1 MKRLFLLALVLF
13 LPFAT
18 GCAQP
23 TSDASSEQ
31 TPTVNASTEVD
42 PADFEWAS
50 FDEATAA
57 AKESGK
63 YVLVDIYAPWC
74 GWCRKMQEEVYTN
87 DEIRTYVMQHFEYG
101 RLDIDD
107 SETRHDFKGYDLTS
121 QELGYGLG
129 AEGTPTTVFLDSNGD
144 YITRRPAYAALSTFR
159 QVLHYIGTK
168 AFQEQTFEEYAQA
181 AENQEL
187 GTGK

>member
-1 MKRLFLLALVLF
+1 MKRLLLLVLVLSF
-13 LPFAT
+13 PFAA

-23 TSDASSEQ
+23 TSDPPSEQ
-31 TPTVNASTEVD
+31 TPTVTAAAEVD
-42 PADFEWAS
+42 PDDFAWKS

-57 AKESGK
+57 AQKSGK

-129 AEGTPTTVFLDSNGD
+129 AEGTPTTVFLDSKGD
-144 YITRRPAYAALSTFR
+144 YITRLPGYADLEMFR
-159 QVLHYIGTK
+159 QVLHYIGTE
-168 AFQEQTFEEYAQA
+168 AFQDQTFEEYAA
-181 AENQEL
+181 GKQEL
-187 GTGK
+187 ENGK

>member
-1 MKRLFLLALVLF
+1 MKRLFLFLLVLSV
-13 LPFAT
+13 PVVA

-23 TSDASSEQ
+23 TSDPGSEQ
-31 TPTVNASTEVD
+31 TPTVTAAAEVN
-42 PADFEWAS
+42 PANFEWKS

-57 AKESGK
+57 AQKSGK

-144 YITRRPAYAALSTFR
+144 YITRLPGYADLEMFR

-168 AFQEQTFEEYAQA
+168 AFEEQTFEEYAA
-181 AENQEL
+181 
-187 GTGK
+187 GK

>member
-1 MKRLFLLALVLF
+1 MKRFFLLAAILF
-13 LPFAT
+13 APFLT

-23 TSDASSEQ
+23 ASDAPDQQ
-31 TPTVNASTEVD
+31 TPVTTTAAEID
-42 PADFEWAS
+42 PDAFEWQS

-57 AKESGK
+57 AKQSGK

-107 SETRHDFKGYDLTS
+107 EETRHTFKDYDLTS

-144 YITRRPAYAALSTFR
+144 YITRLPGYADLEMFR
-159 QVLHYIGTK
+159 QVLHYIGTE
-168 AFQEQTFEEYAQA
+168 AFQDQTFEEYAQA
-181 AENQEL
+181 QEA
-187 GTGK
+187 K